1 MYLWIVVLGGASA
14 FIASMGI
21 GSNDAANAFATS
33 VGSKT
38 LTIKQACGLAA
49 IFETG
54 GAILM
59 GSHVTNTIRKGISD
73 YQCFEDDPE
82 LLAYGCMWVIIAV
95 ATWLFTATYL
105 EMPVSTTHSCVGGMI
120 GMTIALKGSECVI
133 WSKQV
138 DTFPYV
144 GGVGGIVLSWFISPI
159 FSALF
164 ASSIYLINRT
174 FVLRRNFQSKM
185 LIIVYPSLVGF
196 TLVINSFFIIYKGAK
211 GLGLNKIDVGQA
223 FAYSFG
229 IGTIGALIS
238 VPVIPKIKKYVDA
251 KFSNNQPQE
260 IEMID
265 NIENNLKEYN
275 IKSQNELNTIIKIH
289 NNAEKFDPKIE
300 ETYKYLQI
308 FSAIC
313 DSFSHGANDVANAIG
328 PFVAIFVVY
337 RENGKISKKNDL
349 GDDAYWILSMGG
361 FGIALGLLI
370 YGKKIIRALGS
381 KLCKITPS
389 RGTCVELGSALVIIT
404 GSRLKIPLSTTH
416 CQVGA
421 ECGVAL
427 CEKNWKTSIN
437 KKILFKTFFGWV
449 ITCVFVGILSG
460 LLTAQGV
467 YSNEPKIVF
476 INNTC

>member
-1 MYLWIVVLGGASA
+1 M
-14 FIASMGI
+14 
-21 GSNDAANAFATS
+21 
-33 VGSKT
+33 
-38 LTIKQACGLAA
+38 
-49 IFETG
+49 
-54 GAILM
+54 
-59 GSHVTNTIRKGISD
+59 IS
-73 YQCFEDDPE
+73 Y
-82 LLAYGCMWVIIAV
+82 
-95 ATWLFTATYL
+95 
-105 EMPVSTTHSCVGGMI
+105 H
-120 GMTIALKGSECVI
+120 
-133 WSKQV
+133 
-138 DTFPYV
+138 
-144 GGVGGIVLSWFISPI
+144 
-159 FSALF
+159 
-164 ASSIYLINRT
+164 
-174 FVLRRNFQSKM
+174 
-185 LIIVYPSLVGF
+185 
-196 TLVINSFFIIYKGAK
+196 
-211 GLGLNKIDVGQA
+211 
-223 FAYSFG
+223 
-229 IGTIGALIS
+229 
-238 VPVIPKIKKYVDA
+238 KIKKYVDA

-289 NNAEKFDPKIE
+289 NNAEKFDTKLK

-328 PFVAIFVVY
+328 PFVAIYVVY